1 MPVSWDWL
9 DSAACALCCPARAA
23 HLPMLI
29 DSLTHPTPDALLT
42 FLRAHLH
49 ARVTLHLAGEVEV
62 LYAGRATSMAEAG
75 DRLLLLKPDG
85 SLQVHGPR
93 GVKPVNWQPRTD
105 HLSAELEEGCV
116 VLHAE
121 RRSPAEVVR
130 VRVIGCAQVTA
141 LHLGDEALFLLQG
154 SEAQMQA
161 ALARTPDLIEP
172 GLSVLNRE
180 LLVGVG
186 GIDLYARDAQGRFVV
201 VELKRGK
208 AGHEAVHQLARYVQ
222 AVREQVP
229 GTVRGILAAPDIT
242 VPALK
247 VAQAAGLEYVKVE
260 ALPQVPEEALQP
272 TLF

>member
-1 MPVSWDWL
+1 
-9 DSAACALCCPARAA
+9 
-23 HLPMLI
+23 MLI
-29 DSLTHPTPDALLT
+29 ESLTHPAPEALLA

-75 DRLLLLKPDG
+75 DRLLLVKPDG
-85 SLQVHGPR
+85 SVQVHGPR

-105 HLSAELEEGCV
+105 HLSADLDGGCV

-130 VRVIGCAQVTA
+130 VRVIQCAQVTA
-141 LHLGDEALFLLQG
+141 LNLADEALFLLQG
-154 SEAQMQA
+154 SEAQMQQ
-161 ALARTPDLIEP
+161 ALARAPHLIEP
-172 GLSVLNRE
+172 GLSVLDRE

-186 GIDLYARDAQGRFVV
+186 GIDLYARDAQGRYVV

-208 AGHEAVHQLARYVQ
+208 AGHEAVHQLGRYVD
-222 AVREQVP
+222 AVRTQVTAP
-229 GTVRGILAAPDIT
+229 VRGILAAPDIT
-242 VPALK
+242 LPALK

-260 ALPQVPEEALQP
+260 ALPQVEEEARQP
-272 TLF
+272 MLF